1 VGALP
6 VLTPFADERG
16 AAAVL
21 LPSARRSELIS
32 ITPDT
37 VQQILAYAAEKEQA
51 LTELKGRI
59 SELERLLETDE
70 LTGLL
75 NRRGFEHA
83 ANRVLANAARYCEK
97 GVLVLID
104 LDGFKHVNDRHGHAA
119 GDAALKLVGRILNDH
134 IRATDYAARLSG
146 DEFALL
152 WLRALPS
159 ALHRRFGDLKRAL
172 NTAMLEWNGKKI
184 ALQAS
189 AGTASYDAKT
199 TLGQLVQRADKAMY
213 RQKRARREEA

>member
-1 VGALP
+1 MPFAEESGTFP
-6 VLTPFADERG
+6 VLRAVARG
-16 AAAVL
+16 ADA
-21 LPSARRSELIS
+21 IS

-51 LTELKGRI
+51 LCDLKSRI

-75 NRRGFEHA
+75 NRRGFEA
-83 ANRVLANAARYCEK
+83 AAHRVLASAARYGER

-119 GDAALKLVGRILNDH
+119 GDAALKLVGRILSDH

-146 DEFALL
+146 DEFAML
-152 WLRALPS
+152 WLRALPA

-172 NTAMLEWNGKKI
+172 NTSFLEWNGKKI
-184 ALQAS
+184 ALKAS
-189 AGTASYDAKT
+189 AGTATYDSKT
-199 TLGQLVQRADKAMY
+199 TFNQLIQRADKAMY
-213 RQKRARREEA
+213 RSKRARRA